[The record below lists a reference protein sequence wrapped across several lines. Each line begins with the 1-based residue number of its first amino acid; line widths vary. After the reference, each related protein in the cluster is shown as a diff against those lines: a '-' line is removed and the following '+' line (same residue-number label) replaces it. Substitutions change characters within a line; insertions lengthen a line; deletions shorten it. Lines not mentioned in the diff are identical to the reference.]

1 MLHGAAGVARPTYDP
16 PVAGDR
22 LWGHRV
28 WLWYAQAL
36 LVGVYLLLLV
46 TSRTES
52 GRIFAVM
59 LIVAQVFMACYLY
72 GGWLRTQLRG
82 PEPDLGDPADR

>member
-1 MLHGAAGVARPTYDP
+1 M
-16 PVAGDR
+16 
-22 LWGHRV
+22 WGHRP

-59 LIVAQVFMACYLY
+59 LIVAQAFMACYLY
-72 GGWLRTQLRG
+72 GGWLRAQLRT
-82 PEPDLGDPADR
+82 PDAEPGDSADR

>member
-1 MLHGAAGVARPTYDP
+1 LQVHLATLRRMT
-16 PVAGDR
+16 GDR

-28 WLWYAQAL
+28 WAWYAQAL

-46 TSRTES
+46 TSQTES

-59 LIVAQVFMACYLY
+59 LIVAQAFVAGFMYVS
-72 GGWLRTQLRG
+72 WIRTQLRT
-82 PEPDLGDPADR
+82 PDDPDRHLPPR